1 MKSLPNLHS
10 RPQAQDGAPGRD
22 WFFPLNGWLLTALVR
37 LEEDA
42 PHTLLFAYKA
52 CALWRNAVAVAFATG
67 ALERPESFLLR
78 AHGDLDESKAA
89 TSLRAQFASAICQ
102 MRPQRIVEAALD
114 KVPPS
119 LCGALQKI
127 GFSPLSTA
135 EAYRRLIALLGS
147 TSAVGRARRRVLEQI
162 SGCRLTDDIL
172 QVVECL
178 DLALLTPTTATQV
191 RNAEEA
197 HRLNASLGAIRRLC
211 STATDAA
218 LRESADAMGIAFDAR
233 RFARSWLAKADRLE
247 PLGIPLDRDPD
258 IVRINPATAEAAGR
272 RWRNCLAGYAHE
284 MAAGASAFFA
294 IEKLSVI
301 AVLRLTDAGWLL
313 VGVHTHDNGP
323 ISREIVAAV
332 TSRLSGLGVLCIRPI
347 SGDAVVA
354 SAVGG
359 FRRDIDWDFDF
370 AGLDV

>member
-1 MKSLPNLHS
+1 MIQIPNLHS
-10 RPQAQDGAPGRD
+10 RPQAQDGAPVRD
-22 WFFPLNGWLLTALVR
+22 WFFPIGGWLLTALVR

-52 CALWRNAVAVAFATG
+52 SAYWRNAVAVALANG
-67 ALERPESFLLR
+67 ALERPENFLLR
-78 AHGDLDESKAA
+78 AHGDLDESRAA
-89 TSLRAQFASAICQ
+89 TSLRAQVAQAICT
-102 MRPQRIVEAALD
+102 MKPQRIVEAALD
-114 KVPPS
+114 EVPPS

-135 EAYRRLIALLGS
+135 EAYRRLIALLAS
-147 TSAVGRARRRVLEQI
+147 TSAVGRARRRVFEQI

-178 DLALLTPTTATQV
+178 DLAVLTPTTATQV

-218 LRESADAMGIAFDAR
+218 LGESADAMGIAFDSR
-233 RFARSWLAKADRLE
+233 QFARSWLAKADRLE
-247 PLGIPLDRDPD
+247 PLGIALDQDPD

-284 MAAGASAFFA
+284 LAAGASAIFV

-301 AVLRLTDAGWLL
+301 VVLRLTNAGWILA
-313 VGVHTHDNGP
+313 GIHTHGNGP
-323 ISREIVAAV
+323 ISREVVETV
-332 TSRLSGLGVLCIRPI
+332 TSRLSDLGVLCIRPI

-370 AGLDV
+370 AGMDV

>member
-1 MKSLPNLHS
+1 MKPFPNLYS

-22 WFFPLNGWLLTALVR
+22 WFFPIGGWLLTALVL

-42 PHTLLFAYKA
+42 PHTLLFAYRA
-52 CALWRNAVAVAFATG
+52 GAFWRNAAAVAFANG
-67 ALERPESFLLR
+67 ALERPENFLLR
-78 AHGDLDESKAA
+78 AHGELDESKAA
-89 TSLRAQFASAICQ
+89 TSLRAQFAQAICT
-102 MRPQRIVEAALD
+102 MKPQQIVEAALD
-114 KVPPS
+114 DVPPS

-147 TSAVGRARRRVLEQI
+147 TSTVGRARRRVMEQI

-191 RNAEEA
+191 RDAEEA

-272 RWRNCLAGYAHE
+272 RWRNCVAGYAHE
-284 MAAGASAFFA
+284 MAAGASAFFV

-359 FRRDIDWDFDF
+359 FRRDIDWDFEF

>member
-1 MKSLPNLHS
+1 MIQIPNLHS

-22 WFFPLNGWLLTALVR
+22 WFFPLNGWLLKALVR

-52 CALWRNAVAVAFATG
+52 GALWRNAVAVAFANG
-67 ALERPESFLLR
+67 ALERPENFLLR
-78 AHGDLDESKAA
+78 AHGELDESKAA
-89 TSLRAQFASAICQ
+89 TSLRAQFAQAICT
-102 MRPQRIVEAALD
+102 MRPQAIVESALD
-114 KVPPS
+114 EVPPS

-147 TSAVGRARRRVLEQI
+147 TSPVGRARRRVMEQI

-191 RNAEEA
+191 RDAEEA
-197 HRLNASLGAIRRLC
+197 HRLNASLKAIRRLC

-233 RFARSWLAKADRLE
+233 RFARSWFAKADRLE
-247 PLGIPLDRDPD
+247 PLGIALDQEPD
-258 IVRINPATAEAAGR
+258 IVRINPATAEGAGR

-284 MAAGASAFFA
+284 MAAGALAIFA
-294 IEKLSVI
+294 IENLSVI
-301 AVLRLTDAGWLL
+301 AVLRRTNAGWLL
-313 VGVHTHDNGP
+313 GGIHGAGNGAT
-323 ISREIVAAV
+323 SREVVEAV
-332 TSRLSGLGVLCIRPI
+332 TSRLSDLGVLCIRPI

-359 FRRDIDWDFDF
+359 FRREIDWDFDF
-370 AGLDV
+370 AGMDV

>member
-52 CALWRNAVAVAFATG
+52 GALWRNAVAVAIATG
-67 ALERPESFLLR
+67 ALERPENFLLR
-78 AHGDLDESKAA
+78 AHGELDEGKVA
-89 TSLRAQFASAICQ
+89 TSLRAQFAAAICT
-102 MRPQRIVEAALD
+102 MRPQAIVEAALD
-114 KVPPS
+114 EVPPS

-135 EAYRRLIALLGS
+135 EAYRRLIALLAS

-178 DLALLTPTTATQV
+178 DLAVLTPTTATQV

-218 LRESADAMGIAFDAR
+218 LRESADALGIAFDSR

-272 RWRNCLAGYAHE
+272 RWRNCIAGYAHE
-284 MAAGASAFFA
+284 MAAGASAFFV

-323 ISREIVAAV
+323 ISREVVATV

-359 FRRDIDWDFDF
+359 FRREIDWDFDF
-370 AGLDV
+370 AGMDV

>member
-1 MKSLPNLHS
+1 MKPFPNLQS
-10 RPQAQDGAPGRD
+10 RPLAQEGAPGRD
-22 WFFPLNGWLLTALVR
+22 WFFPIGGWLLTALVR

-42 PHTLLFAYKA
+42 PHTLLFAYRA
-52 CALWRNAVAVAFATG
+52 GAFWRNAAAVAFANG
-67 ALERPESFLLR
+67 ALERPENFLLR
-78 AHGDLDESKAA
+78 AHGELDESKAA
-89 TSLRAQFASAICQ
+89 TSLRAQFAQAICT
-102 MRPQRIVEAALD
+102 MKPQQIVEAALD
-114 KVPPS
+114 DVPPS

-135 EAYRRLIALLGS
+135 EAYRRLIALLAS
-147 TSAVGRARRRVLEQI
+147 TSAVGRARRRILEQI

-178 DLALLTPTTATQV
+178 DLAVLTPTTATQV

-197 HRLNASLGAIRRLC
+197 HRLNAILKAIRRLC

-218 LRESADAMGIAFDAR
+218 LQESADAMGIAFDTR
-233 RFARSWLAKADRLE
+233 RFARSWFAKADRLE
-247 PLGIPLDRDPD
+247 PLGIPLDHDPD
-258 IVRINPATAEAAGR
+258 MVRINPATAEAAGR

-284 MAAGASAFFA
+284 MAAGALAIFA
-294 IEKLSVI
+294 IENLSVI
-301 AVLRLTDAGWLL
+301 AVLRLADAGWML
-313 VGVHTHDNGP
+313 GGIHGGGNAA
-323 ISREIVAAV
+323 ISREVVEAA
-332 TSRLSGLGVLCIRPI
+332 TSRLSDLGVLCIRPM

>member
-1 MKSLPNLHS
+1 MIQISNLHS

-22 WFFPLNGWLLTALVR
+22 WFFPIGGWFLTALVR

-52 CALWRNAVAVAFATG
+52 GALWRNAVAVAFATG

-78 AHGDLDESKAA
+78 AHGELDESKAA

-102 MRPQRIVEAALD
+102 MRPQAIVESALD
-114 KVPPS
+114 EVPPS

-191 RNAEEA
+191 RDAEEA

-272 RWRNCLAGYAHE
+272 RWRNCVAGYAHE
-284 MAAGASAFFA
+284 MAAGASAFFV

-359 FRRDIDWDFDF
+359 FRRDIDWDFEF